1 MVSEALM
8 VTGCYWRLREA
19 AGISCASCASR
30 FDLSLFLVRERTV
43 SIGRLELTTSPER
56 DGRME
61 GWKKTYLR
69 LFYSERCQR
78 TLFLNDFSH
87 TVTTVRVL

>member
-19 AGISCASCASR
+19 AGISCASR

-43 SIGRLELTTSPER
+43 SIGRLELTTSP
-56 DGRME
+56 
-61 GWKKTYLR
+61 
-69 LFYSERCQR
+69 
-78 TLFLNDFSH
+78 
-87 TVTTVRVL
+87 